1 MILSTVAGQAPLSSA
16 VSQSLLKFLSI
27 ELVMLSN
34 HLILY
39 YPLLLLLSVF
49 PKIKVFSNELAL
61 CIRWPKYWSFS
72 FSISPSNE
80 YSRLTIHH
88 LALFSIPRGCQHHV
102 AHSSSLSAS
111 KKQQYVESFSYHI
124 SLPSLSVSSL

>member
-1 MILSTVAGQAPLSSA
+1 MTVAHQVSLSFTI
-16 VSQSLLKFLSI
+16 SQCLLKFISI

-39 YPLLLLLSVF
+39 YPLLLLPSVF
-49 PKIKVFSNELAL
+49 PNIKVFSNELAL
-61 CIRWPKYWSFS
+61 CIRWPKYWNFS

-124 SLPSLSVSSL
+124 SLPSPSVSSL